1 MKVLM
6 IDNFDS
12 FTYNLVDE
20 LEKLDCDV
28 SIYRNNIAME
38 QMDEIIAKNDY
49 KLIVISPGPSNPK
62 NAGICMDLIK
72 TYYQQIPIFGVCLG
86 FQCIVEAF
94 GGVVSVCH
102 ETVHGKSS
110 IIKHNNQNIFQQ
122 LPNPIHVGR
131 YHSLFAS
138 QVPEDFEVAAW
149 YETIPM
155 AIYHKQYQLS
165 GVQFHP
171 ESILTASGSALINNL
186 LRRIDHVG

>member
-1 MKVLM
+1 MGRNHQQIQSLYSGVDKRSGKMKVLM

-86 FQCIVEAF
+86 FQCIVE
-94 GGVVSVCH
+94 
-102 ETVHGKSS
+102 
-110 IIKHNNQNIFQQ
+110 
-122 LPNPIHVGR
+122 
-131 YHSLFAS
+131 
-138 QVPEDFEVAAW
+138 
-149 YETIPM
+149 
-155 AIYHKQYQLS
+155 
-165 GVQFHP
+165 
-171 ESILTASGSALINNL
+171 
-186 LRRIDHVG
+186 